1 MALGKSAVAKL
12 TPRLAVYR
20 RAGDP
25 TEAMGFF
32 GRLMV
37 ALGLAKKKVRRR
49 IDPPSPPSPPRD
61 PRCLLI
67 HLFEPSSLT
76 HALVPPFVPKQRS
89 LLVMGLANGGK
100 TTLVN
105 NLKPEKDRD
114 PPDFVAPTVGFNVE
128 RFTLNKCKLTVVDM
142 SGQGRYHELW
152 ECYYKDTQAIIFVVD
167 AASSEEQLEESRQM
181 LGNMLSHE
189 DLKGTPLLVFANKSD
204 LPAAKGAAAIAGDID
219 LTGAV
224 CDSRAWHIGACSA
237 LTGDGLDDG
246 IKWLLGKV

>member
-1 MALGKSAVAKL
+1 
-12 TPRLAVYR
+12 
-20 RAGDP
+20 
-25 TEAMGFF
+25 
-32 GRLMV
+32 
-37 ALGLAKKKVRRR
+37 
-49 IDPPSPPSPPRD
+49 
-61 PRCLLI
+61 
-67 HLFEPSSLT
+67 
-76 HALVPPFVPKQRS
+76 
-89 LLVMGLANGGK
+89 MGLANGGK

-204 LPAAKGAAAIAGDID
+204 LLQAQSADDIAESLSLFNIKDRPWQIQ
-219 LTGAV
+219 
-224 CDSRAWHIGACSA
+224 ACSA
-237 LTGDGLDDG
+237 KDGTGLEEGLRWVV
-246 IKWLLGKV
+246 KQVK